1 MRLAVVA
8 STLILVTTSAWSCA
22 LAQGT
27 PSREAPVGHRQ
38 PKATEVPPDQETAF
52 EKKQKE
58 LGSRGKMSLVFTQM
72 ALMVGLWLGLAL
84 IILFAEV
91 ILLDIFDHRA
101 GNGQRR

>member
-38 PKATEVPPDQETAF
+38 PKATEVR
-52 EKKQKE
+52 
-58 LGSRGKMSLVFTQM
+58 SRGKMSLVFTQM

>member
-52 EKKQKE
+52 EKKFSGQDE
-58 LGSRGKMSLVFTQM
+58 SRVYSDGLDGR
-72 ALMVGLWLGLAL
+72 ALA
-84 IILFAEV
+84 
-91 ILLDIFDHRA
+91 RA
-101 GNGQRR
+101 RSHHPLCRGNPS